1 MNMNNR
7 GFTLIELMIVI
18 AIIGILASIAVPQY
32 GNYIKRAKYSE
43 VISKAASYKTEVGIC
58 ADDKNGVHGCNAGVE
73 GISRGISIPTGFVQ
87 SITVVDG
94 IITATGTQEVA
105 SGVYKLDPSYDLA
118 THTLTWS
125 VDTAVANSCSS
136 LGVCKN

>member
-1 MNMNNR
+1 MKSK

-18 AIIGILASIAVPQY
+18 AIIGILASIAVQQY

-73 GISRGISIPTGFVQ
+73 GISQGISIPTGFVQ
-87 SITVVDG
+87 SICLLYT
-94 IITATGTQEVA
+94 
-105 SGVYKLDPSYDLA
+105 SPSPRDLS
-118 THTLTWS
+118 TTRMP
-125 VDTAVANSCSS
+125 SS
-136 LGVCKN
+136 A